1 MLAKSRLY
9 FWIGLDFYNNY
20 LNELTFNQEEEL
32 ISESLLNKLLFIYNR
47 ATSNNLNDITDNIHL
62 DSEKLLANRSVRF
75 QIEGF
80 ESEEWKEEYIQ
91 GIEMSLNRKKEK
103 HFETGEESSDELY
116 GENGS
121 EDFDT
126 NSEDSAE
133 NFKEMLMHENKFT
146 KQYWLPQEPSMYV
159 LAVGNTRVDYDFEQ
173 AIDRA
178 TGGAVSLIRSKPER
192 MVSEEL
198 GLKEIRNFS

>member
-1 MLAKSRLY
+1 
-9 FWIGLDFYNNY
+9 
-20 LNELTFNQEEEL
+20 
-32 ISESLLNKLLFIYNR
+32 
-47 ATSNNLNDITDNIHL
+47 
-62 DSEKLLANRSVRF
+62 
-75 QIEGF
+75 
-80 ESEEWKEEYIQ
+80 
-91 GIEMSLNRKKEK
+91 MSLNRKKEK

-133 NFKEMLMHENKFT
+133 NFKEMLLHENKLT

-159 LAVGNTRVDYDFEQ
+159 LAVGNVRVDYDFEQ

-198 GLKEIRNFS
+198 GLKEIRNFTQEMLRADGVYLLDFESEAFIWVGKNAPKDVITESYVMALRAMENVHCCGKERIKRVTLSLVNYAYEP